1 MNEPLHF
8 PVLSL
13 DIVEEGL
20 MAYLAPSELLSPVRA
35 EGLNEALAVLGL
47 DQLDLNEE
55 VSAQLLQAA
64 RSNQSFEILLAKAR
78 DAEYKIALSADCMRA
93 TAEAK
98 PSLGGKELDVQDV
111 EAALL
116 ELGVLPELVD
126 RRAIALLRESGGPVD
141 VARGRQVNH
150 GTDTRFDAAF
160 GLEDATGPVIDE
172 RGIADYFATKH
183 YMVVDVGD
191 VLMRR
196 QSATDGDAGST
207 VLGKEIKAKKGKVLT
222 FKKHPGSE
230 VSSDDDNVLLA
241 SAKGHPVIENQGVR
255 VDQTLSLP
263 SANLASGNINFDG
276 SVVIDGDVFSQVHII
291 ATGDIFVKGTVE
303 NAHLEAGINIVIGG
317 GVISESVPNLDE
329 PPKITTILSAGGDVH
344 AKFLN
349 QTSLTAKKN
358 VLIQSYVMN
367 SELEIEENLVIGEKS
382 GKGALIGGS
391 TFVGHSVTLNS
402 LGSSAYVQTEL
413 VCGRA
418 HELRKAL
425 APISRLLERRTAER
439 KQLEKILSKIQDDPA
454 PTIGEITL
462 NRRAR
467 ITKVI
472 DAIEEQILLVERKQS
487 GLTARIEKANAA
499 FVQVNRF
506 LYPQVRIVMNGEP
519 YIVHAERTRTRIDLQ
534 NGHIVLA

>member
-1 MNEPLHF
+1 MTEPLHF

-47 DQLDLNEE
+47 DQLDLNE
-55 VSAQLLQAA
+55 VLSAQLLQAA
-64 RSNQSFEILLAKAR
+64 RSNQPFEILLAKPR
-78 DAEYKIALSADCMRA
+78 DAEFKIALSTDGMRA

-150 GTDTRFDAAF
+150 GIDTRFNTAF
-160 GLEDATGPVIDE
+160 DLDDATGPVIDE

-183 YMVVDVGD
+183 YVVVDVGD

-196 QSATDGDAGST
+196 QSATHGDAGST
-207 VLGKEIKAKKGKVLT
+207 VLGKEIKAKRGKVLT
-222 FKKHPGSE
+222 FKTHPGSE

-367 SELEIEENLVIGEKS
+367 SELEIEESLVIGEKG

-391 TFVGHSVTLNS
+391 AFVGHSVTLNS
-402 LGSSAYVQTEL
+402 LGSSAYVHTEL

-439 KQLEKILSKIQDDPA
+439 KQLEQILSKIQDDPA

-487 GLTARIEKANAA
+487 GLTARIEKADAA

-519 YIVHAERTRTRIDLQ
+519 YVEHIERTRTKINLQ
-534 NGHIVLA
+534 NGHIILA

>member
-1 MNEPLHF
+1 MTEPLHF
-8 PVLSL
+8 PALSL
-13 DIVEEGL
+13 DILEDGL
-20 MAYLAPSELLSPVRA
+20 MAYLAPSELLSPVLA
-35 EGLNEALAVLGL
+35 EGLNEALAALGL

-64 RSNQSFEILLAKAR
+64 RRNQPFEILLAKTR
-78 DAEYKIALSADCMRA
+78 DAEFKLALSSDCMRV
-93 TAEAK
+93 TADAK

-116 ELGVLPELVD
+116 ELGVLPGLVD
-126 RRAIALLRESGGPVD
+126 RNAIELLRESGGPVD

-150 GTDTRFDAAF
+150 GTDTRFNAAF
-160 GLEDATGPVIDE
+160 GLEDAMGPAIDE
-172 RGIADYFATKH
+172 HGIADYFATK
-183 YMVVDVGD
+183 YYVTVDVGY

-196 QSATDGDAGST
+196 QSATDGEPGTT

-222 FKKHPGSE
+222 FKNHPGSE
-230 VSSDDDNVLLA
+230 VSPDDDNVLLA
-241 SAKGHPVIENQGVR
+241 SAKGHPVIQTQGVR

-263 SANLASGNINFDG
+263 RANLRSGNINFDG
-276 SVVIDGDVFSQVHII
+276 SVIIDGDVFSQVHII

-303 NAHLEAGINIVIGG
+303 NAHLEAGFNIVIGG
-317 GVISESVPNLDE
+317 GVISESVPNLNE
-329 PPKITTILSAGGDVH
+329 PPKITTTLSAGGDVH

-349 QTSLTAKKN
+349 QTSLTAKKSA
-358 VLIQSYVMN
+358 LIQSYVMN
-367 SELEIEENLVIGEKS
+367 SELEIEENLVVGVMG

-391 TFVGHSVTLNS
+391 AFVGLSATLNS
-402 LGSSAYVQTEL
+402 IGSSAYVHTEL

-418 HELRKAL
+418 HELRKEL
-425 APISRLLERRTAER
+425 APLSRLLERRTAER
-439 KQLEKILSKIQDDPA
+439 KQLEQILSKIQADPA

-462 NRRAR
+462 NRRVR

-472 DAIEEQILLVERKQS
+472 DAIEEQILLVESKQLD
-487 GLTARIEKANAA
+487 LTVRLEKADAA

-506 LYPQVRIVMNGEP
+506 LYPQVRVVMNGEP
-519 YIVHAERTRTRIDLQ
+519 YIEHTERTRTKINLQ